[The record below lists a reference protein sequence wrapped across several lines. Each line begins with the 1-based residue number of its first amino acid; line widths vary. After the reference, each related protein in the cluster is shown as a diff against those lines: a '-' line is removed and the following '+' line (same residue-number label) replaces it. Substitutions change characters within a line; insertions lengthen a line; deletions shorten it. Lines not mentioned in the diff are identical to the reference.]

1 MRILTRYILR
11 EVTAHALIGVAV
23 FTFVLF
29 TRDLGQILELVVR
42 NSAPLPSVA
51 QVFFFIVPVTLNI
64 SIPAGVLVGILI
76 GLSRLAADSEI
87 TAMRASGIGVWSFLR
102 IISIFAVASW
112 ILALAN
118 GVYLAPVSQAA
129 MVHLQDRLKS
139 SQASFEV
146 QPRVFYEG
154 FPGLVLYVQNV
165 KAAQGAAIWKGVFI
179 ADTSVPSSPRI
190 TLAQQGIL
198 VSEGRDTL
206 HLHLTDGSTHEID
219 PKIPDHY
226 QISTFVQT
234 DLPIPVPQADSTKDQ
249 ELAPAAQMGTWE
261 LWHQAHTQKDKS
273 LARWYLIEF
282 HRRFALP
289 TSCLVL
295 ALVGIPLGLSS
306 KKGGK
311 STGFVLT
318 ILLVFV
324 YYSASLV
331 GVSLARQGRLSPG
344 FGVWLADIIFF
355 LGGAFLLWRAEH
367 RPFEIASLKRLWHP
381 FSGGL
386 PEGAAVFRNHR
397 VEDVFERAANRRRV
411 FRARFPMIL
420 DDYVLRDFGMN
431 LAMVLSVFLMLLL
444 VFTLFELLGDILRNG
459 ISPIV
464 VGEYLL
470 NVSPYFV
477 YNITPLSML
486 LAVLITLG
494 VMQRTNEITAIKTT
508 GISIY
513 RIVMPMMV
521 ASALLATGLFF
532 ADQFYLPHANKR
544 QDALRNMIKGKPAQ
558 TYLNPDRKWIFGQHS
573 DIYYYELFDP
583 DRDQFGRLAVFQFD
597 PVTFQLTKRIYA
609 DRAHWEDSLQRW
621 VCTQGWT
628 RDLRGPAIDDYRTFD
643 VATFPILSEPPT
655 YFKKEVKQSS
665 EMNYQEL
672 RRYIHDLQQS
682 GFDVVRLKV
691 QLEKKL
697 AFPIITLVM
706 AVLAIPFAL
715 SAGRRG
721 AITGV
726 AVAVGIAVVYWT
738 VAGLF
743 EAMGN
748 ISQLPPVLAAWSPD
762 LIFALL
768 GGYLVLK
775 VPT

>member
-51 QVFFFIVPVTLNI
+51 QVFFFIMPVTLTI

-76 GLSRLAADSEI
+76 GLSRLAADCEI
-87 TAMRASGIGVWSFLR
+87 TAMRASGIGIWGFLR
-102 IISIFAVASW
+102 IVSIFAVAAW
-112 ILALAN
+112 ILALFN
-118 GVYLAPVSQAA
+118 GLYVAPQSQAA

-165 KAAQGAAIWKGVFI
+165 KEAQGAAIWKGVFI
-179 ADTSVPSSPRI
+179 ADTSTPSSPRI

-198 VSEGRDTL
+198 VSEGPETL
-206 HLHLTDGSTHEID
+206 HLHLTDGETHEID
-219 PKIPDHY
+219 PKVTDHY
-226 QISTFVQT
+226 QISTFEQT
-234 DLPIPVPQADSTKDQ
+234 DIPIPVPQADSAKEQ
-249 ELAPAAQMGTWE
+249 EPTPVSQMGTWE
-261 LWHQAHTQKDKS
+261 LWRQAKHQKDPA
-273 LARWYLIEF
+273 LARWDLIEF

-289 TSCLVL
+289 TACLVL

-318 ILLVFV
+318 ILLVFA

-331 GVSLARQGRLSPG
+331 GVSLARQGRLSAG
-344 FGVWLADIIFF
+344 FGVWLADIVFF
-355 LGGAFLLWRAEH
+355 LGGAFLLWRAEQ
-367 RPFEIASLKRLWHP
+367 RPFEITSLRRLLHP
-381 FSGGL
+381 LGAGMQEAARL
-386 PEGAAVFRNHR
+386 PFRR
-397 VEDVFERAANRRRV
+397 AEDAFERAASRRRV
-411 FRARFPMIL
+411 FSARFPMIL

-431 LAMVLSVFLMLLL
+431 LAMVVAAFLMLLL
-444 VFTLFELLGDILRNG
+444 VFTLFELLGDILRNQ
-459 ISPIV
+459 ISPLV

-470 NVSPYFV
+470 NVSPYFI
-477 YNITPLSML
+477 YNITPLSIL

-494 VMQRTNEITAIKTT
+494 VMQRSNEITAIKTT

-513 RIVMPMMV
+513 RIVTPLVV
-521 ASALLATGLFF
+521 AAAMLAVGLFF

-573 DIYYYELFDP
+573 DIYYYELFDS
-583 DRDQFGRLAVFQFD
+583 DRNQFGRLAIFQFD
-597 PVTFQLTKRIYA
+597 PATFQLTKRIYA
-609 DRAHWEDSLQRW
+609 DRAHWEDSLRRW
-621 VCTQGWT
+621 VCTQGWE
-628 RDLRGPAIDDYRTFD
+628 RDFRGPAIENYRTFD
-643 VATFPILSEPPT
+643 VATFSAVSEPPT

-672 RRYIHDLQQS
+672 RRYIRDLQQS
-682 GFDVVRLKV
+682 GFDVVRLRV
-691 QLEKKL
+691 QLEKKF

-706 AVLAIPFAL
+706 AVLAIPFSL
-715 SAGRRG
+715 SSGRRG
-721 AITGV
+721 AITGI
-726 AVAVGIAVVYWT
+726 AVAVGIALVYWT

-768 GGYLVLK
+768 GGYLILK